1 MKSIEDS
8 SEDVAGVAA
17 VDVLVILDQVDSS
30 CLFSDTKLEWILGM
44 ATADVV
50 VVEES
55 NSSGFFS

>member
-44 ATADVV
+44 ATVDV